1 MAKETS
7 AIAQLFSRLS
17 VLSSD
22 GDYDSVLPVVEKI
35 LKQAPNDVEALH
47 CKLVCL
53 IHQSKFKEAL
63 ELIKRIRAIAKE
75 DGRSRCIY
83 EEAYCFYRL
92 EK

>member
-1 MAKETS
+1 MAKEAS

-22 GDYDSVLPVVEKI
+22 GDYEAALPVVEKI
-35 LKQAPNDVEALH
+35 LKQAPNDIDALH

-53 IHQSKFKEAL
+53 IHQSNFKEAL
-63 ELIKRIRAIAKE
+63 ELIKRIRSICKE
-75 DGRSRCIY
+75 DGSSRCIY
-83 EEAYCFYRL
+83 EEAYCFYRQ

>member
-1 MAKETS
+1 MAKEAS

-17 VLSSD
+17 VLCSD
-22 GDYDSVLPVVEKI
+22 GDYESALSIVEKI
-35 LKQAPNDVEALH
+35 LKQAPSDIDALQ

-53 IHQSKFKEAL
+53 IHQSNFKEAL
-63 ELIKRIRAIAKE
+63 DLIKRIRTVVKE
-75 DGRSRCIY
+75 GGSSKCIY

>member
-1 MAKETS
+1 MAKEAS
-7 AIAQLFSRLS
+7 AIAQLFSRVS
-17 VLSSD
+17 VLCSD
-22 GDYDSVLPVVEKI
+22 GDYDSAISVVEKI
-35 LKQAPNDVEALH
+35 LKQAPNDVDALH

-63 ELIKRIRAIAKE
+63 ELIKRVRTVFKE
-75 DGRSRCIY
+75 DGSSQCIY